1 MNIPFNGRSTITVV
15 ALAALLGLVS
25 GCATDDPG
33 PHSSRRSG
41 THHVTHR
48 REVDD
53 VDHSARNAGIG
64 TGLGVFALNML
75 AGNSIAGSAINGALA
90 GGTTYGLIKSYQA
103 SQVQVH
109 YVYVQGETAVHRSV
123 VRRNLESSRSRVVA
137 VRVPK
142 RAGSS
147 SGSTVMLVSAD
158 TGKPVSNKA
167 YELEKRPGD
176 GEAIKVEGRV
186 AIYSGDAPL

>member
-1 MNIPFNGRSTITVV
+1 MSNPFSYRSTITLVS
-15 ALAALLGLVS
+15 LAAVLGLGS
-25 GCATDDPG
+25 GCASDDPD
-33 PHSSRRSG
+33 PRSG
-41 THHVTHR
+41 RHSVTHHVTYR
-48 REVDD
+48 REVND

-75 AGNSIAGSAINGALA
+75 AGNSIAGSAMNGALA

-109 YVYVQGETAVHRSV
+109 YVYVHSETAVHRTV

-147 SGSTVMLVSAD
+147 SSSTVMLVSAD
-158 TGKPVSNKA
+158 TGKPLSEKA
-167 YELEKRPGD
+167 YELEKRPSD
-176 GEAIKVEGRV
+176 GETIRVEGRV